1 MHRRDWL
8 KGTTAAGIAL
18 LSSRW
23 TMAADSAAG
32 IAARFPALA
41 DAVLAKAASLGASF
55 ADLRLMQFDE
65 ESLFVREEMVQGV
78 SASSSLGGS
87 VRVLVGGAW
96 GFAAGGEIT
105 EARLLTLVESAVAM
119 AKGQAGWRARPVEIE
134 TLPAHTGEWHQPVAT
149 DPFTVPLE
157 EKVGRLLGINRAALA
172 KGASYCNSHVAAVR
186 ERKWL
191 ANSFG
196 TRVTQSRMRLH
207 PSFGVT
213 VVDPKKGEFA
223 SRASFR
229 PPRSAGWEHLA
240 DWDAAAE
247 SALAVEQAKEKMA
260 APSVTPGQYDL
271 VIAPNNLWLTIH
283 ETVGHPTELDR
294 ALGYE
299 ANFAGTSFCTP
310 DKLDT
315 LQYGSEIVNLHAD
328 RTAGGGLSTVM
339 WDDDGVKTLGKEFPI
354 VEKGVFRNFQMA
366 LGQAALI
373 GREGG
378 SNGCAFADSFDAFPI
393 QRMPNISLQPGPDN
407 AANAETLIAG
417 VEDGIY
423 IEGNG
428 SWSIDQ
434 QRYNFQFTGQVFHR
448 IKNGKLDGML
458 RDVAYQ
464 GNSVDFW
471 KACDGL
477 GGEPSYELGGAMNCG
492 KGQPQQVAP
501 VSHGAPPARFRRI
514 NVLNTAAESGK
525 DVAANGRGGCGAGRS
540 AWA

>member
-23 TMAADSAAG
+23 TMAADTAAG

-55 ADLRLMQFDE
+55 SDLRLMQFDE

-96 GFAAGGEIT
+96 GFAASGEIT
-105 EARLLTLVESAVAM
+105 EARLLALVESAVAM

-134 TLPAHTGEWHQPVAT
+134 TLPAHTGAWHQPVAT

-157 EKVGRLLGINRAALA
+157 EKVGMLLGINRAALA

-196 TRVTQSRMRLH
+196 TRVEQSRMRLH

-271 VIAPNNLWLTIH
+271 VIAPSNLWLTIH

-294 ALGYE
+294 SLGYE

-310 DKLDT
+310 DKLDS
-315 LQYGSEIVNLHAD
+315 LQYGSEIVNLYAD

-373 GREGG
+373 GRDGG

-448 IKNGKLDGML
+448 IRNGKLDGML

-525 DVAANGRGGCGAGRS
+525 DVAANGRGGCSAGRS